1 MNVLDLMQTSYST
14 SLGAPKVPKVLWSD
28 VGGLQDLKHE
38 IMRTINLPLQHPQL
52 LKTIGLKRSG
62 KILSYII

>member
-1 MNVLDLMQTSYST
+1 MSFQISDLMQTSYSN

-62 KILSYII
+62 ISHKY